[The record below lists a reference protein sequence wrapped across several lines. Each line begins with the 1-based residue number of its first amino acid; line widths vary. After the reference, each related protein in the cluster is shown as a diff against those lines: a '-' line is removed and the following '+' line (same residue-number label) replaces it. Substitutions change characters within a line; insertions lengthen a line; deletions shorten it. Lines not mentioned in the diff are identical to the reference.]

1 MDLVDFVL
9 ILGVLFIPCC
19 LSFLA
24 GMRTSG
30 SAKKPQLEM
39 EPGSCV
45 EKEFFWKLPGA
56 ANKLHSKKSCNAI
69 EAKSDAIRVEICK
82 SCKEFLR
89 ELFCK
94 HCSAKKAQ

>member
-24 GMRTSG
+24 GMRANG
-30 SAKKPQLEM
+30 FRKLPQLEM

-45 EKEFFWKLPGA
+45 EKEIFWKLPGVG
-56 ANKLHSKKSCNAI
+56 NKLHSKKTCNGI
-69 EAKSDAIRVEICK
+69 ETKSDAIRVEICK
-82 SCKEFLR
+82 SCKEFLH

-94 HCSAKKAQ
+94 QCSKKVQ